1 MSVDSSQKD
10 ILPGRVAGK
19 GHLTKDK
26 THVTGQCD
34 RRLRAEDR
42 AQNTAQR
49 EKTGQDTQ
57 KARHRKEAR

>member
-19 GHLTKDK
+19 GHLMKDK
-26 THVTGQCD
+26 THVTGECD
-34 RRLRAEDR
+34 RRLRADDR
-42 AQNTAQR
+42 AQNTAGT
-49 EKTGQDTQ
+49 EGEDIQ